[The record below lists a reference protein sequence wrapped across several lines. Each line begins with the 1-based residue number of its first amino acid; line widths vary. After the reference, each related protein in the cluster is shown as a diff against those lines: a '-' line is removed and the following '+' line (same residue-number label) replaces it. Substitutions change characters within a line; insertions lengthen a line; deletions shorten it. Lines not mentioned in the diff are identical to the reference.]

1 MPLKIKELPES
12 ERPYE
17 KLKMYGAN
25 CLSNAELLAIIIK
38 SGTKNETSIDI
49 ANRVLKLAKNL
60 NGLRDLS
67 IIDFKK
73 IKGIGEVKAIQIE
86 ACIELSKRL
95 LVKNDFQ
102 YQIKS
107 AKDVY
112 EMVSEEMSS
121 EKQEIL
127 KVLVLNNKNYVT
139 KVKDIVKGETNF
151 AKVSI
156 KQILAENIKSQ
167 EPKLIMIHNHPSGDS
182 NPSQSDIEI
191 TKKTIEACEL
201 MGIELLDHVV
211 IGRDNYKSILSMKC
225 FNNT

>member
-191 TKKTIEACEL
+191 TEKTIEACEL

>member
-73 IKGIGEVKAIQIE
+73 IKGIGEVNAIQIE

-191 TKKTIEACEL
+191 TEKTIEACEL

>member
-38 SGTKNETSIDI
+38 SGTKNETSIDV
-49 ANRVLKLAKNL
+49 ANRILKLTQNL
-60 NGLRDLS
+60 DSLS
-67 IIDFKK
+67 ELSLNDFKK

-95 LVKNDFQ
+95 SKKNNFK
-102 YQIKS
+102 YQIKN

-112 EMVSEEMSS
+112 DMVSLEMNT
-121 EKQEIL
+121 EKQEVL
-127 KVLVLNNKNYVT
+127 KVLILNNKNYVT

-191 TKKTIEACEL
+191 TEKTIEACEL

>member
-191 TKKTIEACEL
+191 TEKTIEACEL
-201 MGIELLDHVV
+201 MGLELLDHVG

>member
-49 ANRVLKLAKNL
+49 ANRILKLTKDLYSLSELSL
-60 NGLRDLS
+60 N
-67 IIDFKK
+67 DFKK

-95 LVKNDFQ
+95 FKKNDFK
-102 YQIKS
+102 YQIKTT
-107 AKDVY
+107 KDVF
-112 EMVSEEMSS
+112 EMFSS
-121 EKQEIL
+121 DLCLEKQEIL
-127 KVLVLNNKNYVT
+127 KVLILNSKNYVT
-139 KVKDIVKGETNF
+139 KAKDIVKGETNF

-182 NPSQSDIEI
+182 TPSQSDIEI
-191 TKKTIEACEL
+191 TRKTMNACEL

-211 IGRDNYKSILSMKC
+211 IGRDNYKSILLMEDFK
-225 FNNT
+225 NT